1 MTNFLKRAKKLGHQ
15 TLNSES
21 MFLYQA
27 QKSFE
32 LWHSISPKID
42 KFLIDYL
49 KMIRIALVRES
60 GLGSLIWQN
69 YLVIQFLKQIWRFR
83 KFIKKTRIFLLIY
96 KRN

>member
-1 MTNFLKRAKKLGHQ
+1 
-15 TLNSES
+15 

-49 KMIRIALVRES
+49 KMIRIALVRGIGS
-60 GLGSLIWQN
+60 GKSHLAIIWLSNFQS
-69 YLVIQFLKQIWRFR
+69 RFGG
-83 KFIKKTRIFLLIY
+83 FENL
-96 KRN
+96 